1 MVKPNAEIYKL
12 AKSRFNLIPEET
24 VFIDDK
30 KENIEA
36 ANKLGFL
43 TIHLTN
49 PEIIIQEINRFI

>member
-1 MVKPNAEIYKL
+1 MVKLFLVCVIDETGNE
-12 AKSRFNLIPEET
+12 IPEET

-36 ANKLGFL
+36 ASKLGFL

-49 PEIIIQEINRFI
+49 PEIITQEINTFI